1 MMTPLETLNSLTE
14 KAAAQAFVQSH
25 SHGGSV
31 QLCSDEY
38 VPPLQIKEGETLL
51 IDWDCGGGKSC
62 RIRDRLQDLGRVKWK
77 TPEAKETADTIK
89 AGHRQAVQGVTYFA
103 SWSLREVFCQRRI
116 DRVGQVPMRH
126 ARQQGHS
133 LGLTRAR
140 GRVGAWVQCTH
151 VCSDARGRGHHR
163 HSLEEHHRVPGL
175 RLRVVE
181 QLLCA
186 LRAGT
191 YEPGNRGVSFC

>member
-1 MMTPLETLNSLTE
+1 M
-14 KAAAQAFVQSH
+14 
-25 SHGGSV
+25 
-31 QLCSDEY
+31 
-38 VPPLQIKEGETLL
+38 
-51 IDWDCGGGKSC
+51 
-62 RIRDRLQDLGRVKWK
+62 
-77 TPEAKETADTIK
+77 
-89 AGHRQAVQGVTYFA
+89 
-103 SWSLREVFCQRRI
+103 FCQRRI